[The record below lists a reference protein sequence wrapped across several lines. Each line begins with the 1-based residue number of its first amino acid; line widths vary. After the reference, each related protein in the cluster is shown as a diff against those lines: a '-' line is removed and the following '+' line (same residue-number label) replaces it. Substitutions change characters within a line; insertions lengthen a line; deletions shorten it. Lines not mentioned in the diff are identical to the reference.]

1 MSSAHLIGW
10 VTGLALVTLAA
21 APLHAQREELFLRPG
36 DRILLRVTGEP
47 QLSDTFTV
55 TPGPAI
61 DLPTLGAVP
70 LAGVRRDSVEA
81 HLTTF
86 LARYLRSPQVRAVVL
101 LRLGVAGEVMHP
113 GFYALPATAVLEDL
127 IMAAGGMTQMARL
140 DKAKLV
146 RDDDVVLRPDEV
158 RRSIASGE
166 TLAVIGLH
174 SGDALQIP
182 RRPDQEGRVR
192 TIGGILAIPI
202 AVYGLVRIL

>member
-1 MSSAHLIGW
+1 MITPHAIGW
-10 VTGLALVTLAA
+10 ITGLALLGLAV
-21 APLHAQREELFLRPG
+21 APLRAQQEDPYLRAG

-47 QLSDTFTV
+47 QLTDTFTV
-55 TPGPAI
+55 IPGPAI
-61 DLPTLGAVP
+61 DLPTLGTVP

-86 LARYLRSPQVRAVVL
+86 LARYLRDPQVRAVVL
-101 LRLGVAGEVMHP
+101 LRLGVAGEVVRP
-113 GFYALPATAVLEDL
+113 GFYALPSTAVLEDL
-127 IMAAGGMTQMARL
+127 IMAAGGMTQNARL

-146 RDDDVVLRPDEV
+146 RDEDVVLHPDEV

-166 TLAVIGLH
+166 TLAAIGLH